1 VNHNFAPSFASR
13 KWLSVP
19 RRFTIGQ
26 TFLDL
31 KKHFPRNTELATGRV
46 LPMANRTGGINGANA
61 MSDIQGKA
69 DEGSSEGVSMMKLK
83 SGKRPTLNAQRRMN
97 WNRG

>member
-1 VNHNFAPSFASR
+1 MA
-13 KWLSVP
+13 

-61 MSDIQGKA
+61 ISDIEGKA

-83 SGKRPTLNAQRRMN
+83 SGKRPTLNANPDELESRMTLAVDR
-97 WNRG
+97 WC